1 MKKIF
6 FSAMLGLALVA
17 NLWADE
23 GMWTL
28 DNPPTKQMKDKY
40 NFSPSQE
47 WLDHARLSCVRF
59 MNGGSGSFASKD
71 GLVLT
76 NHHVAFDQLQKLS
89 SPEHNYAENGFIAA
103 NREQEIKCPD
113 LEVNVLI
120 SMENVTDRVIGAATK
135 DMDKTEALKA
145 RREMIGKIEHE
156 NAGDESHRADVVNLY
171 NGGEY
176 WLYKYKKYT
185 DVRLV
190 MAPERALAYFGGDY
204 DNFTFP
210 RWNLDFTLF
219 RVYENG
225 KPINSQN
232 FLKWNL
238 AGPKENDLTIVMGNP
253 GHTRRSSTYAQ
264 LLYSRDF
271 ASPLSLKIIDER
283 IRIAR
288 EYSKLGEEQR
298 RRALD
303 EIMMLENS
311 RKARAGAYQG
321 LLNEQIL
328 NRKKAEEQEFIRLIR
343 ANPELEKEFGSVWKE
358 IEELLEK
365 QKANLKRNSLSFNM
379 YSGLASIALELVEY
393 ANEIEKPDEE
403 RKAGFHDFELEELKF
418 YLLSPAPIYKDFEIA
433 TMSGMLN
440 LALKEIGTGDEFLNK
455 LLGGKSPETLAQ
467 ELIGGTK
474 LDDIEFRKKL
484 VEGGAKAILNSNDPL
499 LRKAFEMKPL
509 IQAHADE
516 FKKEYESQISAA
528 SQRIAKARF
537 AVYGKNLYPDA
548 TFTFRL
554 SYGAAKGYKMNG
566 TIAPYKTTLY
576 GMFDRSA
583 SFGNVGD
590 FIIPKSL
597 SSKISTI
604 ELSTPVNFVA
614 SNDVVGGNSGSP
626 MISREGELIGLV
638 FDGNIESLLGDFIYD
653 GETNRTLAVH
663 PAFIMTA
670 LRKIY
675 PANHLADEIE
685 GK

>member
-1 MKKIF
+1 MKRTVFAAI
-6 FSAMLGLALVA
+6 LALAFAA

-28 DNPPTKQMKDKY
+28 DNPPTKQMKEKY
-40 NFSPSQE
+40 NFAPSQE

-89 SPEHNYAENGFIAA
+89 SPEHNYAENGFVAA
-103 NREQEIKCPD
+103 TRDQEIKCPD

-135 DMDKTEALKA
+135 DMDKSEALKA
-145 RREMIGKIEHE
+145 RREMIGKIELE
-156 NAGDESHRADVVNLY
+156 NAGDESQRADVVNLY

-225 KPINSQN
+225 KPLNSAN

-264 LLYSRDF
+264 LIYSRDF
-271 ASPLSLKIIDER
+271 SSPLSLKIIDER

-311 RKARAGAYQG
+311 RKARSGAYQG

-328 NRKKAEEQEFIRLIR
+328 NRKKAEEQEFMRLVA
-343 ANPELEKEFGSVWKE
+343 ANPELQKEFGSVWKD

-365 QKANLKRNSLSFNM
+365 QKANLKKNSLSYNM
-379 YSGLASIALELVEY
+379 YSGLASIAQTMAEY
-393 ANEIEKPDEE
+393 ANEIAKPDDE

-418 YLLSPAPIYKDFEIA
+418 YLLSPAPIYKDLEIA

-440 LALKEIGTGDEFLNK
+440 LALKEVGSNDEFLNK
-455 LLGGKSPETLAQ
+455 LLAGKTPESLAK

-474 LDDIEFRKKL
+474 LDDPEFRKKL
-484 VEGGAKAILNSNDPL
+484 IEGGADAILGSDDPM
-499 LRKAFEMKPL
+499 LRKAIEMKPL
-509 IQAHADE
+509 ISVHSEE

-576 GMFDRSA
+576 GLFDRSA

-590 FIIPKSL
+590 FIVPNSL
-597 SSKISTI
+597 SSKMSSID
-604 ELSTPVNFVA
+604 LSTPVNFVA

-675 PANHLADEIE
+675 PAKHLADEIE

>member
-1 MKKIF
+1 MKRMVF
-6 FSAMLGLALVA
+6 AALLALAFAA

-28 DNPPTKQMKDKY
+28 DNPPTKQMKEKY
-40 NFSPSQE
+40 NFAPSQE

-89 SPEHNYAENGFIAA
+89 SPEHNYAENGFVAA
-103 NREQEIKCPD
+103 TRDQEIKCPD

-135 DMDKTEALKA
+135 EMDKSEALKA

-156 NAGDESHRADVVNLY
+156 NAGDESQRADVVNLY

-225 KPINSQN
+225 KPLNSAN

-264 LLYSRDF
+264 LIYSRDF
-271 ASPLSLKIIDER
+271 SSPLSLKIIDER

-328 NRKKAEEQEFIRLIR
+328 NRKKAEEQEFMRLVA
-343 ANPELEKEFGSVWKE
+343 ANPELQKEFGSVWKD

-365 QKANLKRNSLSFNM
+365 QKANLKRNSLSYNM
-379 YSGLASIALELVEY
+379 YSGLASIAQTMAEY
-393 ANEIEKPDEE
+393 ANEIAKPDDE

-418 YLLSPAPIYKDFEIA
+418 YLLSPAPIYKDLEIA

-440 LALKEIGTGDEFLNK
+440 LALKEVGKNDEFLAK
-455 LLGGKSPETLAQ
+455 LLAGKTPEALAK
-467 ELIGGTK
+467 EIIGGTK
-474 LDDIEFRKKL
+474 LDDPEFRKKL
-484 VEGGAKAILNSNDPL
+484 IEGGADAILGSDDPM
-499 LRKAFEMKPL
+499 LRKAIEMKPL
-509 IQAHADE
+509 INAHSEE

-576 GMFDRSA
+576 GLFDRSA

-590 FIIPKSL
+590 FIIPNSL
-597 SSKISTI
+597 SSKMSSID
-604 ELSTPVNFVA
+604 LSTPVNFVA

-653 GETNRTLAVH
+653 GESNRTLAVH

-670 LRKIY
+670 LRTIY
-675 PANHLADEIE
+675 PAKHLADEIE